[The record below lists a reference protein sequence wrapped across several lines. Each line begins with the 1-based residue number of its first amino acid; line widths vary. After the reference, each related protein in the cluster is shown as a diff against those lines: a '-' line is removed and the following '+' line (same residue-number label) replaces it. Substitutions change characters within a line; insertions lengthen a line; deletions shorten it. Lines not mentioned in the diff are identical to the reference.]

1 LKVSTDAH
9 KEEQAMT
16 IGEVMMFA
24 QDFLR
29 VALLISMPALITS
42 LVVGLIVSILQT
54 ITSIQ
59 DQTMSFVPRVIA
71 VGGVMLIC
79 LAWILQLTVQFT
91 MQMFQHASEVVR

>member
-1 LKVSTDAH
+1 
-9 KEEQAMT
+9 MT

-29 VALLISMPALITS
+29 VALLISMPALLTS
-42 LVVGLIVSILQT
+42 LVVGLVVSILQT

-71 VGGVMLIC
+71 VGGVMLLC
-79 LAWILQLTVQFT
+79 LSWILQLAVQFT
-91 MQMFQHASEVVR
+91 MQMLHHASEVVR